1 MKANYFDFFQTII
14 DSVAD
19 GIFTIDKRR
28 RITSFNRAAER
39 ITGFTQ
45 DEAIG
50 KLCHEVF
57 HASICHNACALE
69 EALKTGNV
77 VIDRPLKIITKGG
90 KRFRS
95 ALALPLLVIEIKKSS
110 VALKLSVIFRR

>member
-1 MKANYFDFFQTII
+1 MGLQFILMKAKYSDFFQPIL

-39 ITGFTQ
+39 ITGFTR

-50 KLCHEVF
+50 NLCHEVF
-57 HASICHNACALE
+57 HASICQNSCALE
-69 EALKTGNV
+69 EALKTGKERSPFANSS
-77 VIDRPLKIITKGG
+77 PITPDFGQ
-90 KRFRS
+90 
-95 ALALPLLVIEIKKSS
+95 A
-110 VALKLSVIFRR
+110 